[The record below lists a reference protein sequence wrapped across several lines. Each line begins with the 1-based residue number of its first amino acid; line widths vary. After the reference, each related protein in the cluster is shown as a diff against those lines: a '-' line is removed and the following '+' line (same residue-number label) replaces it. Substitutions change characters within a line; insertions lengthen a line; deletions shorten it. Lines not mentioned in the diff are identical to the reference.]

1 MCQAGDSNNSESFME
16 WVLVCNPNMTAEPD
30 GAVLSPQA
38 KRKAGDSERVC
49 DTELVA
55 VFSKTEIMLLNFHQS
70 GKLSQGRGQALMSTV
85 RHPDFKVQTRRSA
98 EPDHRTSDQTI
109 RAAIPANSN
118 DSVQLMA
125 GR

>member
-1 MCQAGDSNNSESFME
+1 VCQAGDSNNSESFME

-70 GKLSQGRGQALMSTV
+70 CKLSQGRGQALMST
-85 RHPDFKVQTRRSA
+85 
-98 EPDHRTSDQTI
+98 ETSRLQSSNQKI
-109 RAAIPANSN
+109 CRARPSYI
-118 DSVQLMA
+118 
-125 GR
+125 